1 MSRFAILATILIVA
15 SGCDKAMLG
24 GRAADADA
32 AEPPPGER
40 FDLARKPDVLFQI
53 FGERDDPRMI
63 PVAAIVDG
71 KLGPINL
78 GAQGWR
84 SFDSVYTPNGGS
96 ATIYHDGR
104 AAGTA
109 TVRQGMWEKPEAPL
123 YSLPGCKLLK
133 PLAAVTLSGAPT
145 DGYTVEYLAST
156 AALKSRDAKAAMPKE
171 LAARTARALG
181 YAVGKPAGLENATLD
196 SLDFYATAI
205 ATGATAEPTLIA
217 SFIDPGAQGDS
228 TSGAQSAHLFVIADR
243 QGSDYVPTFRHVVNG
258 AAGQAMYRRY
268 VDHLDI
274 DGDGTDEIFLEGWQY
289 GGGTQLLVLSFR
301 NGQWEETFRAP
312 ASWCLDRRD

>member
-1 MSRFAILATILIVA
+1 MSRLAILATILIVA

-24 GRAADADA
+24 ARKDADA

-40 FDLARKPDVLFQI
+40 FDLAQKPHVLFQI

-63 PVAAIVDG
+63 PVAAIVNG

-84 SFDSVYTPNGGS
+84 EFDSLYTRSGGT

-109 TVRQGMWEKPEAPL
+109 TVRQGMWEKEGAAL
-123 YSLPGCKLLK
+123 YSLPGCRLLK

-145 DGYTVEYLAST
+145 DGYTVEYLATT
-156 AALKSRDAKAAMPKE
+156 ATLGSREARVTMPKDA
-171 LAARTARALG
+171 AARTARALG
-181 YAVGKPAGLENATLD
+181 YAIGQPAGLDNAVLD

-205 ATGATAEPTLIA
+205 ATGATTEPTLIA

-228 TSGAQSAHLFVIADR
+228 TSGDAAHLFVIADR
-243 QGSDYVPTFRHVVNG
+243 KGGDYVPTFRHVVNG
-258 AAGQAMYRRY
+258 SAGQAMYRRY
-268 VDHLDI
+268 LDHLDI
-274 DGDGTDEIFLEGWQY
+274 DGDGVDEIVLEGWQY

-301 NGQWEETFRAP
+301 NGQWEETFRAA

>member
-1 MSRFAILATILIVA
+1 MSRLAILATILIVA

-24 GRAADADA
+24 GRRDVDA
-32 AEPPPGER
+32 AEPPESER
-40 FDLARKPDVLFQI
+40 FNLAQKPDVLFQV

-63 PVAAIVDG
+63 PVAALVNG

-84 SFDSVYTPNGGS
+84 AFDSLYTRSGGT
-96 ATIYHDGR
+96 ATVYHDGR

-109 TVRQGMWEKPEAPL
+109 TVRQGMWERANAPL
-123 YSLPGCKLLK
+123 YSLPGCRLLK

-156 AALKSRDAKAAMPKE
+156 ATLRSREGSVAMPKDV
-171 LAARTARALG
+171 AARTARALG
-181 YAVGKPAGLENATLD
+181 HAVGKPAGLDAATLD

-228 TSGAQSAHLFVIADR
+228 TSGASAAHLFVISDR
-243 QGSDYVPTFRHVVNG
+243 QGGDYVPSYRHVVNG
-258 AAGQAMYRRY
+258 SAGQAMYRRY

-289 GGGTQLLVLSFR
+289 GGGTQILVLSFR
-301 NGQWEETFRAP
+301 DGQWTEVFRTTG
-312 ASWCLDRRD
+312 SWCLDRRD